1 MPRQV
6 KCSTCE
12 GRMRRIGF
20 EMAHATTIFHYKCE
34 KCERTASRTVGE
46 TASLTVHD
54 RFGRDT
60 EVAAS

>member
-1 MPRQV
+1 
-6 KCSTCE
+6 
-12 GRMRRIGF
+12 MRRIGF
-20 EMAHATTIFHYKCE
+20 EMAHGTTIFHYKCE

-54 RFGRDT
+54 RFGQDT